1 MKKYLL
7 TGSSKKM
14 FLAFAILVSFVG
26 NVMAQIS
33 VETDA
38 DGVVT
43 ITTTKAGEIGKFEN
57 YWYQWNSDVTEDQ
70 KTVIKAAKG
79 LKFIGI
85 INSNDMKTIV
95 ENCKNSSYVVTW
107 TKLDMGEATFDGG
120 LTTTVSGND
129 ISEHCFLPQT
139 YYKISCK
146 LLVLPHTE
154 DGIIPARFS
163 GHYNINDVR
172 ELVIPDGYKT
182 ICDQAFY
189 NNSSLIIQ

>member
-7 TGSSKKM
+7 TGSCKKM

-26 NVMAQIS
+26 NVMAQIT
-33 VETDA
+33 VTTDA

-43 ITTTKAGEIGKFEN
+43 ITTTKAGEIGKYEN
-57 YWYQWNSDVTEDQ
+57 YWYHWNSDVTVDQ
-70 KTVIKAAKG
+70 QTAIKNATG
-79 LKFIGI
+79 LKFKGI

-95 ENCKNSSYVVTW
+95 ENCKNSGNVVTW
-107 TKLDMGEATFDGG
+107 TKLDMGEATFEGG
-120 LTTTVSGND
+120 LTTTVSGDN

-146 LLVLPHTE
+146 LLILPLTE

-163 GHYNINDVR
+163 GLCNINDVR

-182 ICDQAFY
+182 IGDQAFY
-189 NNSSLIIQ
+189 NGSIIF